1 MLTYKEALEHSHI
14 SLTTMARLIGISK
27 QSLHQK
33 INYERPFKD
42 DELMRF
48 CKETRQKPSN
58 LLIKGYN
65 C

>member
-33 INYERPFKD
+33 INYEMLNANLFTNNLFK
-42 DELMRF
+42 LV
-48 CKETRQKPSN
+48 KIN
-58 LLIKGYN
+58 
-65 C
+65 